1 MKKVICVAA
10 MFVALGLLGA
20 KSLITQYEALVSGAL
35 TTLKF
40 ESLPGKPGLV
50 GAPPKLK
57 VTKQT
62 IEYLEKLRKD
72 GKIIEVQNN
81 GAIQIMDAKK

>member
-1 MKKVICVAA
+1 MKKVICVAV
-10 MFVALGLLGA
+10 MFVAVGLLGA
-20 KSLITQYEALVSGAL
+20 NSLITQDEALVSGAL
-35 TTLKF
+35 TSLKF
-40 ESLPGKPGLV
+40 ESVPGKPGLV

-62 IEYLEKLRKD
+62 IDYLEKLRKD

>member
-1 MKKVICVAA
+1 MKKIICVAVTLA
-10 MFVALGLLGA
+10 ALGSLGA
-20 KSLITQYEALVSGAL
+20 KSLITQDEALVSGAL

-40 ESLPGKPGLV
+40 ESVPGKPGLV

-62 IEYLEKLRKD
+62 IDFLEQLRKD
-72 GKIIEVQNN
+72 GKIIEVTGN
-81 GAIQIMDAKK
+81 GSIQIVNAK

>member
-1 MKKVICVAA
+1 MKRIVCVAA
-10 MFVALGLLGA
+10 MLVAVGSLGA
-20 KSLITQYEALVSGAL
+20 KSLITEDEALVSGAL

-40 ESLPGKPGLV
+40 ESVPGTPGLV

-72 GKIIEVQNN
+72 GKLIEVKGN
-81 GAIQIMDAKK
+81 GSIQLINVK